1 MLPLVAL
8 VPQWRQNYPN
18 VWSGRASQR
27 FSSSCRLC
35 GLASMYPASVWSV
48 CSGPPWISAHLRS
61 HYRPSLKWAIWGT
74 SVRKRREDRSS
85 ISSHPLADLG
95 GKQNVVLRHRLLLIG
110 PVPLFVPGGR
120 SFVPACGP
128 PGRRAEGPSSLAVAL
143 TSPLARRF
151 QARLDGTEH
160 GATLKQVG
168 APSCLSWCTRSCA
181 PC

>member
-1 MLPLVAL
+1 MVRPCVARGFRRAVGCAVL
-8 VPQWRQNYPN
+8 HQCIRPQFGACAR
-18 VWSGRASQR
+18 
-27 FSSSCRLC
+27 
-35 GLASMYPASVWSV
+35 
-48 CSGPPWISAHLRS
+48 PPWISARLRS

-120 SFVPACGP
+120 SFVPACGS
-128 PGRRAEGPSSLAVAL
+128 PGRRAEEPSSLAVAL

-151 QARLDGTEH
+151 
-160 GATLKQVG
+160 
-168 APSCLSWCTRSCA
+168 P
-181 PC
+181 PCQ

>member
-1 MLPLVAL
+1 MYGPAV
-8 VPQWRQNYPN
+8 R
-18 VWSGRASQR
+18 RKR

-48 CSGPPWISAHLRS
+48 CSGPPWISARLRS

-110 PVPLFVPGGR
+110 PRWHVGEPRLYLAARPFLPQHDRAALIEADDMERILADIDAYRCDGRIGLVGHGSAPLK
-120 SFVPACGP
+120 CP
-128 PGRRAEGPSSLAVAL
+128 PRA
-143 TSPLARRF
+143 THR
-151 QARLDGTEH
+151 
-160 GATLKQVG
+160 
-168 APSCLSWCTRSCA
+168 
-181 PC
+181 